1 MMTDIN
7 LNLYRVFLVLAKSNS
22 FVEASGKLHISQ
34 PAVSKHI
41 KNLEESLKTKLFY
54 RDKTG
59 INLTKDGRDLLKYVE
74 NSYNSLIAG
83 QKMIYENQ
91 NLDYGSIIIGAPSHI
106 ASFYLM
112 KYIKSFRKDYPNI
125 FIRIISGSTSF
136 LIEELIQ
143 HKIDFI
149 IDSSP
154 IEFDFINLVIEKL
167 VSFKT
172 CFITNRIELLNKQ
185 IVNLGDY
192 NYIMPYERSSI
203 RKNLER
209 KLKQSNQKLHVV
221 LEVETTELI
230 IDAVK
235 NDVGIGYVVKES
247 VLKEIEK
254 KELFELKIKCEL
266 PELELNLVYI
276 SDYLTNSS
284 KKIINDYIK
293 KWFFFNIN
301 IT

>member
-1 MMTDIN
+1 MMTDVN
-7 LNLYRVFLVLAKSNS
+7 LNLYRVFFVLAKSKS
-22 FVEASGKLHISQ
+22 FVEASEKLHISQ

-41 KNLEESLKTKLFY
+41 KNLENSLKTKLFY

-59 INLTKDGRDLLKYVE
+59 INLTKEGRDLLKYVE
-74 NSYNSLIAG
+74 SSYNSLIAG
-83 QKMIYENQ
+83 QKLVYESQ
-91 NLDYGSIIIGAPSHI
+91 NLDYGSIVIGAPSHI

-112 KYIKSFRKDYPNI
+112 KYIKSFRQDHPNI
-125 FIRIISGSTSF
+125 FIRIISGATSF
-136 LIEELIQ
+136 LVEELIQ

-154 IEFDFINLVIEKL
+154 IELDFTNLVIEKL

-172 CFITNRIELLNKQ
+172 CFITNKIGLSNKQ
-185 IVNLGDY
+185 IINLEDY

-203 RKNLER
+203 RKNLE
-209 KLKQSNQKLHVV
+209 KELKQNSQKLHVV

-235 NDVGIGYVVKES
+235 NDVGIGYVVKEA
-247 VLKEIEK
+247 VINEIEK
-254 KELFELKIKCEL
+254 KELFELKTEYEL

-276 SDYLTNSS
+276 NDYITNSS
-284 KKIINDYIK
+284 KKFINDYIK
-293 KWFFFNIN
+293 K
-301 IT
+301 

>member
-1 MMTDIN
+1 MLKMMTDVN
-7 LNLYRVFLVLAKSNS
+7 LNLYRVFFVLAKSKS
-22 FVEASGKLHISQ
+22 FVEASEKLHISQ

-41 KNLEESLKTKLFY
+41 KNLENSLKTKLFY

-59 INLTKDGRDLLKYVE
+59 INLTKEGRDLLKYVE
-74 NSYNSLIAG
+74 SSYNSLIAG
-83 QKMIYENQ
+83 QKLVYESQ
-91 NLDYGSIIIGAPSHI
+91 NLDYGSIVIGAPSHI

-112 KYIKSFRKDYPNI
+112 KYIKSFRQDHPNI
-125 FIRIISGSTSF
+125 FIRIISGATSF
-136 LIEELIQ
+136 LVEELIQ

-154 IEFDFINLVIEKL
+154 IELDFTNLVIEKL

-172 CFITNRIELLNKQ
+172 CFITNKIGLSNKQ
-185 IVNLGDY
+185 IINLEDY

-203 RKNLER
+203 RKNLE
-209 KLKQSNQKLHVV
+209 KELKQNSQKLHVV

-235 NDVGIGYVVKES
+235 NDVGIGYVVKEA
-247 VLKEIEK
+247 VINEIEK
-254 KELFELKIKCEL
+254 KELFELKTEYEL

-276 SDYLTNSS
+276 NDYITNSS
-284 KKIINDYIK
+284 KKFINDYIK
-293 KWFFFNIN
+293 K
-301 IT
+301 

>member
-293 KWFFFNIN
+293 K
-301 IT
+301 

>member
-1 MMTDIN
+1 MMTDVN
-7 LNLYRVFLVLAKSNS
+7 LNLYRVFYVLAKSKT
-22 FVEASGKLHISQ
+22 FVEASEKLCISQ

-41 KNLEESLKTKLFY
+41 KSLEDTLKTKLFY
-54 RDKTG
+54 RDKSG

-91 NLDYGSIIIGAPSHI
+91 NLDYGNIVIGAPSHI

-112 KYIKSFRKDYPNI
+112 KYIKLFRKDYPNI

-136 LIEELIQ
+136 LIDELLQ

-154 IEFDFINLVIEKL
+154 IEFDFTNLIVEKL
-167 VSFKT
+167 VSFNT
-172 CFITNRIELLNKQ
+172 CFITNKEELLNKP
-185 IVNLGDY
+185 IVDLEKY
-192 NYIMPYERSSI
+192 SYIMPYERSAI

-209 KLKQSNQKLHVV
+209 RLKIDNQKLHVV

-235 NDVGIGYVVKES
+235 NDVGIGYVVKEA
-247 VLKEIEK
+247 VIDDIEK
-254 KELFELKIKCEL
+254 KELFELKIKYEL
-266 PELELNLVYI
+266 PKLELNLVYMN
-276 SDYLTNSS
+276 DYITNSS
-284 KKIINDYIK
+284 KKFINDYIK
-293 KWFFFNIN
+293 K
-301 IT
+301 

>member
-7 LNLYRVFLVLAKSNS
+7 LNLYRVFYVLAKSKT
-22 FVEASGKLHISQ
+22 FVEASEKLCISQ

-41 KNLEESLKTKLFY
+41 KSLEEILKTKLFY
-54 RDKTG
+54 REKSG
-59 INLTKDGRDLLKYVE
+59 INLTKDGKDLLKYVE
-74 NSYNSLIAG
+74 NSYNSLVAG

-91 NLDYGSIIIGAPSHI
+91 NLDYGSIVIGAPSHI

-112 KYIKSFRKDYPNI
+112 KYIKQFRKDYPNI

-136 LIEELIQ
+136 LIDELLQ

-154 IEFDFINLVIEKL
+154 IEFDFTNLIVEKL

-172 CFITNRIELLNKQ
+172 CFITNKIELSNKQ
-185 IVNLGDY
+185 IVDLEEY
-192 NYIMPYERSSI
+192 NYIMPYERSAI
-203 RKNLER
+203 RKNLEK
-209 KLKQSNQKLHVV
+209 KLKINNQKLHVV

-235 NDVGIGYVVKES
+235 NDVGIGYVVKEA
-247 VLKEIEK
+247 VLEDIEK
-254 KELFELKIKCEL
+254 KELFELKTKYEL

-276 SDYLTNSS
+276 NDYITNSS

-293 KWFFFNIN
+293 K
-301 IT
+301 